1 MNKKNKLALSIL
13 FGFLIPVSASYAAV
27 PTDKTIISWITNLQ
41 DSNANP
47 PQAIQIDSTE
57 AVKLISGEEAYLSGV
72 SFENAGRNFWAG
84 YVLTRPKLKQARILK
99 AFGGQSNSFKVHPT
113 VYKGKPIQLIEI
125 ESAGSGQG
133 TVESSKS
140 LVYLNQWTSKL
151 IAEVEESSYEG
162 RYDEKS
168 GAEDCRTGRDNSG
181 YLNVMPY
188 SPYVIRTTVTGDAC
202 NNKPQGYKVS
212 SKLIPIVISEIK

>member
-1 MNKKNKLALSIL
+1 MNKKNFIYITLCLS
-13 FGFLIPVSASYAAV
+13 GLISTTHAAV
-27 PTDKTIISWITNLQ
+27 PKDNTIISWITNLQ

-47 PQAIQIDSTE
+47 PQAIHIDSTE
-57 AVKLISGEEAYLSGV
+57 AVKLISGEEAYLSSV

-99 AFGGQSNSFKVHPT
+99 EFGGQSNSFKVHST

-140 LVYLNQWTSKL
+140 LVYFTQWTSKL
-151 IAEVEESSYEG
+151 IAEVEESSYDG
-162 RYDEKS
+162 RYDEKL
-168 GAEDCRTGRDNSG
+168 GAEDCRTGRENSG

-188 SPYVIRTTVTGDAC
+188 SPYIIRTTVTGDAC

-212 SKLIPIVISEIK
+212 SKLIPVVINEMK

>member
-1 MNKKNKLALSIL
+1 MNKKNFIFITLCLSGL
-13 FGFLIPVSASYAAV
+13 VSPTHAV
-27 PTDKTIISWITNLQ
+27 TPSDKTIMSWITNFQ
-41 DSNANP
+41 DSNASP

-99 AFGGQSNSFKVHPT
+99 EFGGQSNSFTVHST
-113 VYKGKPIQLIEI
+113 VYKGKPIQLVEI

-162 RYDEKS
+162 RYDDKL

-188 SPYVIRTTVTGDAC
+188 APYVVQTTVTGNAC

-212 SKLIPIVISEIK
+212 SKLIPIVITEIK

>member
-1 MNKKNKLALSIL
+1 MNKKNFIYITLSL
-13 FGFLIPVSASYAAV
+13 SGLISTTHAAV
-27 PTDKTIISWITNLQ
+27 PTDKAIISWITNLQ

-84 YVLTRPKLKQARILK
+84 YVLTRPKLKQSRILK
-99 AFGGQSNSFKVHPT
+99 EFGGQSNSFKVHPT

-125 ESAGSGQG
+125 ESTGSGQG

-140 LVYLNQWTSKL
+140 LVYFNQWSTKL
-151 IAEVEESSYEG
+151 ITEVEESSYNG
-162 RYDEKS
+162 RYDEKL
-168 GAEDCRTGRDNSG
+168 GEEDCRTGRENSG

-212 SKLIPIVISEIK
+212 SKLIPIMINEIK

>member
-1 MNKKNKLALSIL
+1 MNKKNYIFITLCLSGL
-13 FGFLIPVSASYAAV
+13 VSTTHAAIPN
-27 PTDKTIISWITNLQ
+27 DKTIISWITNLQ

-72 SFENAGRNFWAG
+72 SFENAGRNFWGG
-84 YVLTRPKLKQARILK
+84 YILTRPKLKQARILK
-99 AFGGQSNSFKVHPT
+99 AFGGQSNSFKVHST
-113 VYKGKPIQLIEI
+113 VYKATPIQLIEI

-133 TVESSKS
+133 SVESSKS
-140 LVYLNQWTSKL
+140 LVYLNQWTSRL
-151 IAEVEESSYEG
+151 IAEVEESSFEG
-162 RYDEKS
+162 RYDDKS
-168 GAEDCRTGRDNSG
+168 GTEDCRTGRDNSG

-188 SPYVIRTTVTGDAC
+188 FPYVIRTTVTGDAC

-212 SKLIPIVISEIK
+212 SKLIPIVINEIK

>member
-13 FGFLIPVSASYAAV
+13 FGFLIPVSTTHAAV

-41 DSNANP
+41 NSNANP

-99 AFGGQSNSFKVHPT
+99 EFGGQSNSFKVHPT

-140 LVYLNQWTSKL
+140 LVYFTQWTSKL
-151 IAEVEESSYEG
+151 IAEVEESSYDG
-162 RYDEKS
+162 RYDDKL
-168 GAEDCRTGRDNSG
+168 GAEDCHTGRDNSG

-188 SPYVIRTTVTGDAC
+188 SPYVIRTTVIGDAC

-212 SKLIPIVISEIK
+212 SKLIPIVINEIK

>member
-1 MNKKNKLALSIL
+1 MNKKNFVFITLCLS
-13 FGFLIPVSASYAAV
+13 GLISTTHAEV
-27 PTDKTIISWITNLQ
+27 PTDKTIINWITNLQ

-47 PQAIQIDSTE
+47 QQAIQIDHTE
-57 AVKLISGEEAYLSGV
+57 KVKLISGEEAYLSGV

-84 YVLTRPKLKQARILK
+84 YVLTRPKLKQAKILK
-99 AFGGQSNSFKVHPT
+99 EFGGQSNTFKVHPT
-113 VYKGKPIQLIEI
+113 MYKGKPIELVEI

-133 TVESSKS
+133 TVEATKS
-140 LVYLNQWTSKL
+140 LVYLSQWNAKL
-151 IAEVEESSYEG
+151 ITEVQESSNAG
-162 RYDEKS
+162 RYDEKLD
-168 GAEDCRTGRDNSG
+168 AEDCRTGSDNTG

-212 SKLIPIVISEIK
+212 SKLIPIVINEIK

>member
-1 MNKKNKLALSIL
+1 MNKNNFICMALCLS
-13 FGFLIPVSASYAAV
+13 GLISTTHAAV
-27 PTDKTIISWITNLQ
+27 PTDKTIISWITNFQ
-41 DSNANP
+41 DSNASP

-84 YVLTRPKLKQARILK
+84 YVLTRPKLKQAKILK
-99 AFGGQSNSFKVHPT
+99 EFGGQSNSFKVHST

-133 TVESSKS
+133 MVESSKS
-140 LVYLNQWTSKL
+140 LVYFTQWTSKL
-151 IAEVEESSYEG
+151 IAEVEESSYDG
-162 RYDEKS
+162 RYDEKL

-188 SPYVIRTTVTGDAC
+188 SPYVIRTTVAGDAC

-212 SKLIPIVISEIK
+212 SKLIPIIINEIK

>member
-1 MNKKNKLALSIL
+1 MANQI
-13 FGFLIPVSASYAAV
+13 AS
-27 PTDKTIISWITNLQ
+27 
-41 DSNANP
+41 
-47 PQAIQIDSTE
+47 
-57 AVKLISGEEAYLSGV
+57 
-72 SFENAGRNFWAG
+72 
-84 YVLTRPKLKQARILK
+84 
-99 AFGGQSNSFKVHPT
+99 T

-133 TVESSKS
+133 TVETTKS
-140 LVYLNQWTSKL
+140 LVYFTQWTSKL
-151 IAEVEESSYEG
+151 ITEVEESSYDG
-162 RYDEKS
+162 RYDEKL

-212 SKLIPIVISEIK
+212 SKLIPIVINEIK

>member
-1 MNKKNKLALSIL
+1 MDNKYYLVSSVFLLSSSL
-13 FGFLIPVSASYAAV
+13 SVVHAAIPS
-27 PTDKTIISWITNLQ
+27 DKTIISWITNLQ

-47 PQAIQIDSTE
+47 QQAIQIDHTE
-57 AVKLISGEEAYLSGV
+57 KLKLISGEEAYLSAV

-84 YVLTRPKLKQARILK
+84 YVLTRPKLKQAKILK
-99 AFGGQSNSFKVHPT
+99 EFGGQSNTFKVHPT
-113 VYKGKPIQLIEI
+113 MYKGKPIELVEI

-133 TVESSKS
+133 MVESSKS
-140 LVYLNQWTSKL
+140 LVYFTQWTSKL
-151 IAEVEESSYEG
+151 ITEVEESSYDG
-162 RYDEKS
+162 RYDEKL

-212 SKLIPIVISEIK
+212 SKLIPIVINEIK

>member
-1 MNKKNKLALSIL
+1 MNKKNFIYITLCLS
-13 FGFLIPVSASYAAV
+13 GLISTTHATV

-47 PQAIQIDSTE
+47 PQAIHIDSTE

-72 SFENAGRNFWAG
+72 SFDNAGRNFWAG
-84 YVLTRPKLKQARILK
+84 YVLTRPKLKQSRILK
-99 AFGGQSNSFKVHPT
+99 EFGGQSNSFKVYST
-113 VYKGKPIQLIEI
+113 VYKSKPIQLIEF

-133 TVESSKS
+133 MVESSKS
-140 LVYLNQWTSKL
+140 LVYFTQWTSKL
-151 IAEVEESSYEG
+151 ITEVEESSYDG
-162 RYDEKS
+162 RYDEKL
-168 GAEDCRTGRDNSG
+168 GVEDCRTGRDNSG

-212 SKLIPIVISEIK
+212 SKLIPVVINEIK

>member
-1 MNKKNKLALSIL
+1 MNKNKKLVLSIL
-13 FGFLIPVSASYAAV
+13 CGFFITVSVSHAAV

-99 AFGGQSNSFKVHPT
+99 EFGGQSNSFKVHPT

-133 TVESSKS
+133 TVES
-140 LVYLNQWTSKL
+140 
-151 IAEVEESSYEG
+151 
-162 RYDEKS
+162 
-168 GAEDCRTGRDNSG
+168 
-181 YLNVMPY
+181 
-188 SPYVIRTTVTGDAC
+188 
-202 NNKPQGYKVS
+202 
-212 SKLIPIVISEIK
+212 

>member
-1 MNKKNKLALSIL
+1 MNKNKKLVLSIL
-13 FGFLIPVSASYAAV
+13 CGFFITVSVSHAAV
-27 PTDKTIISWITNLQ
+27 PPDKTIISWITNLQ

-84 YVLTRPKLKQARILK
+84 YVLTRPKLKQSRILK
-99 AFGGQSNSFKVHPT
+99 EFGGQSNSFKVHST

-140 LVYLNQWTSKL
+140 LVYFNQWTSKL
-151 IAEVEESSYEG
+151 ITEVEESSYGG
-162 RYDEKS
+162 RYDEKL
-168 GAEDCRTGRDNSG
+168 GEEDCRTGRENSG

-202 NNKPQGYKVS
+202 NNKPKGYKVS
-212 SKLIPIVISEIK
+212 SKLIPVVINEIK

>member
-1 MNKKNKLALSIL
+1 MNKKNCIFITLCLSD
-13 FGFLIPVSASYAAV
+13 LISTTHAAV
-27 PTDKTIISWITNLQ
+27 PTDKAIISWITNFQ
-41 DSNANP
+41 DSNSNP

-84 YVLTRPKLKQARILK
+84 YILTRPKLKQSRILK
-99 AFGGQSNSFKVHPT
+99 EFGGQSNSFKVHPT

-140 LVYLNQWTSKL
+140 LVYFTQWTSKL
-151 IAEVEESSYEG
+151 IAEVEESSYDG
-162 RYDEKS
+162 RYDEKL
-168 GAEDCRTGRDNSG
+168 GTEDCRTGRDNSG

-212 SKLIPIVISEIK
+212 SKLILIMINEIK

>member
-1 MNKKNKLALSIL
+1 MNKKKFIFITLCLSS
-13 FGFLIPVSASYAAV
+13 LISTTHAAV
-27 PTDKTIISWITNLQ
+27 PSDKTIISWITNFQ

-72 SFENAGRNFWAG
+72 SFENAGRNFWGG

-99 AFGGQSNSFKVHPT
+99 AFGGQSNSFTVHST
-113 VYKGKPIQLIEI
+113 VYKGKPIQLVEI

-133 TVESSKS
+133 IVESSKS

-162 RYDEKS
+162 RYDDKL
-168 GAEDCRTGRDNSG
+168 GAEDCKTGRDNSG

-188 SPYVIRTTVTGDAC
+188 APYVVQTTVTGNTC

>member
-1 MNKKNKLALSIL
+1 MNKKNFIYITLCLS
-13 FGFLIPVSASYAAV
+13 GLISTTHATV
-27 PTDKTIISWITNLQ
+27 PTDKAIISWITNLQ

-47 PQAIQIDSTE
+47 PQAIHIDSTE
-57 AVKLISGEEAYLSGV
+57 AVKLISGEEAYLSSV
-72 SFENAGRNFWAG
+72 SSENAGRNFWAG

-99 AFGGQSNSFKVHPT
+99 EFGGQSNSFKVHST

-140 LVYLNQWTSKL
+140 LVYFTQWTSKL
-151 IAEVEESSYEG
+151 ITEVEESSYDG
-162 RYDEKS
+162 RYDEKL
-168 GAEDCRTGRDNSG
+168 GAEDCRTGSDNTG

-212 SKLIPIVISEIK
+212 SKLIPVVINEIK

>member
-1 MNKKNKLALSIL
+1 MNKKNKLVLSIL

-27 PTDKTIISWITNLQ
+27 PTDKTIINWITNLQ

-47 PQAIQIDSTE
+47 QQAIQIDHTE
-57 AVKLISGEEAYLSGV
+57 KVKLISGEEAYLSGV

-84 YVLTRPKLKQARILK
+84 YVLTRPKLKQAKILK
-99 AFGGQSNSFKVHPT
+99 EFGGQSNTFKVHPT
-113 VYKGKPIQLIEI
+113 MYKGKSIELVEI

-133 TVESSKS
+133 TVETTKS
-140 LVYLNQWTSKL
+140 LVYFTQWTSKL
-151 IAEVEESSYEG
+151 ITEVEESSYDG
-162 RYDEKS
+162 RYDEKL

-212 SKLIPIVISEIK
+212 SKLIPIVINEIK

>member
-1 MNKKNKLALSIL
+1 MNKKNFIYITLCLS
-13 FGFLIPVSASYAAV
+13 GLISTTHATV

-47 PQAIQIDSTE
+47 PQAIHIDSTE
-57 AVKLISGEEAYLSGV
+57 AVKLISGEEAYLSSV
-72 SFENAGRNFWAG
+72 SFDNAGRNFFFFF
-84 YVLTRPKLKQARILK
+84 VLTRPKLKQARILK
-99 AFGGQSNSFKVHPT
+99 EFGGQSNSFKVHST

-133 TVESSKS
+133 TVETTKS
-140 LVYLNQWTSKL
+140 LVYFTQWTSKL
-151 IAEVEESSYEG
+151 ITEVEESSYDG
-162 RYDEKS
+162 RYDEKL

-212 SKLIPIVISEIK
+212 SKLIPVVINEIK

>member
-1 MNKKNKLALSIL
+1 MNKKNFIYITLCLS
-13 FGFLIPVSASYAAV
+13 GLISTTHAAV

-47 PQAIQIDSTE
+47 PQAILIDHTE
-57 AVKLISGEEAYLSGV
+57 KVKLVSGEEAYLSGV
-72 SFENAGRNFWAG
+72 SFDNAGRNFWAG

-99 AFGGQSNSFKVHPT
+99 EFGGQSNSFKVHST

-140 LVYLNQWTSKL
+140 LVYFTQWTSKL
-151 IAEVEESSYEG
+151 ITEVEESSYDG
-162 RYDEKS
+162 RYDEKL

-188 SPYVIRTTVTGDAC
+188 SPYVVKTTVTGNAC

-212 SKLIPIVISEIK
+212 SKLIPVVINEIK